1 MKDKTIIITGA
12 SSGIGKAM
20 AFELAAQGSNLVLAS
35 RNIRELELIHKDLKN
50 SPGKIMVI
58 RTDVSVDKD
67 CKAVVDAAIDQFG
80 RIDILVNNAG
90 ISQRSLS
97 KDTLIDVDRQLMNV
111 NFFGSVSMT
120 KHALPHMISQN
131 NGHIVIVSSIVGKFG
146 FPLRSGYAASK
157 HALHGYFESLRA
169 EVFQHNI
176 HVTIVCPGRIN
187 TQISVNAL
195 VQDGSKYGIMDNGQA
210 KGINAEQCAKNIIK
224 AIRNRKKEV
233 VFGGSEVNL
242 VWIRRF
248 FPVFFYKLIRKI
260 KPV

>member
-1 MKDKTIIITGA
+1 LRDKTIIITGA

-20 AFELAAQGSNLVLAS
+20 AMELSAQGANLVLAS
-35 RNIRELELIHKDLKN
+35 RNIEELKLIHKDLN
-50 SPGKIMVI
+50 SSPEKTII
-58 RTDVSVDKD
+58 IQTDVGVEED
-67 CKAVVDAAIDQFG
+67 CKAAVDAAINKFG
-80 RIDILVNNAG
+80 TIDILVNNAG

-97 KDTLIDVDRQLMNV
+97 KDTLIDVDRQLMNI

-120 KHALPHMISQN
+120 KYALPHMISQN

-146 FPLRSGYAASK
+146 FPLRSGYSASK

-169 EVFQHNI
+169 EVFQHKI
-176 HVTIVCPGRIN
+176 HITIVCPGRIN

-195 VQDGSKYGIMDNGQA
+195 VKDGSKYGIMDNGQA
-210 KGINAEQCAKNIIK
+210 KGINADQCAKNIIK
-224 AIRNRKKEV
+224 AIKNRKKEV
-233 VFGGSEVNL
+233 VFGGSEINL